1 MRTVVGEKKPS
12 KYHNRKTTYEGI
24 QFDSQKEENRYREL
38 QLLERAGLI
47 RSIELQPRYDFVIN
61 GKKLKHY
68 YKADFRYEDTATGRL
83 LVEDVKGLR
92 TKDYRLKKELVEA
105 LYGVEIIE
113 V

>member
-1 MRTVVGEKKPS
+1 MRTALAEKKPS
-12 KYHNRKTTYEGI
+12 KYRNRKTTYKGI

-38 QLLERAGLI
+38 ELLERAGEI
-47 RSIELQPRYDFVIN
+47 RSLELQPRYDFVIN

-68 YKADFRYEDTATGRL
+68 YKADFRYEDVTTGL
-83 LVEDVKGLR
+83 LVVEDVKGFKTR
-92 TKDYRLKKELVEA
+92 DYRLKKELVKA